1 MNIAYHLDFAI
12 KSCSKAFFLP
22 ILSQCP
28 LCVCFQAF
36 VAFSSYLQQSV
47 LLTSLLF
54 SHFHPVSQLPPP
66 PKNLSYYTPFLRCDI
81 LPRTLPP
88 ISFLASRSVRPSPF
102 LLSSFLN
109 SQLSPSLDPTFYL
122 ASIIEINPAA
132 SCKPHFPP
140 FLTLCLPL
148 AAHISC
154 RCYSFLFASFC
165 LLSYLVCYLPC
176 SLPGAESYCALQSP
190 WLRAVDHREA
200 CVSERLMDGL

>member
-47 LLTSLLF
+47 LLTSLLSF
-54 SHFHPVSQLPPP
+54 SSSLSAPPP
-66 PKNLSYYTPFLRCDI
+66 PQNLSYYTPFLRCDI
-81 LPRTLPP
+81 LPHTLPP
-88 ISFLASRSVRPSPF
+88 ISFLASHSVRPSSF

-109 SQLSPSLDPTFYL
+109 SQLSPSLDPTFYR

-140 FLTLCLPL
+140 FLTLYLPSVSS
-148 AAHISC
+148 AH
-154 RCYSFLFASFC
+154 
-165 LLSYLVCYLPC
+165 LLSLLFVSLRLFLPSVISR
-176 SLPGAESYCALQSP
+176 SLPPLLAP
-190 WLRAVDHREA
+190 W
-200 CVSERLMDGL
+200 C

>member
-47 LLTSLLF
+47 LLTSLLSF
-54 SHFHPVSQLPPP
+54 SSS
-66 PKNLSYYTPFLRCDI
+66 LSAPFLRCDI
-81 LPRTLPP
+81 LPHTLPP
-88 ISFLASRSVRPSPF
+88 ISFLASHSVRPSSF

-109 SQLSPSLDPTFYL
+109 SQLSPSLDPTFYR

-140 FLTLCLPL
+140 FLTLYLPSVSS
-148 AAHISC
+148 AH
-154 RCYSFLFASFC
+154 
-165 LLSYLVCYLPC
+165 LLSLLFVSLRLFLPSVISR
-176 SLPGAESYCALQSP
+176 SLPPLLAP
-190 WLRAVDHREA
+190 W
-200 CVSERLMDGL
+200 C